1 MFAEGSC
8 QIVWLIVT
16 TLQGRCL
23 VRNSGLAFLYLGS
36 CIRGPLSIGGFLVVM
51 GLASVMTGPVNR
63 EEWGK
68 QLDVPTATTNMMIAI
83 ALAAILGYLL
93 ARGTELFVLYR

>member
-1 MFAEGSC
+1 
-8 QIVWLIVT
+8 
-16 TLQGRCL
+16 
-23 VRNSGLAFLYLGS
+23 
-36 CIRGPLSIGGFLVVM
+36 M